1 MTFGPKI
8 ESLPQETQN
17 VLADSGYDN
26 NAYGDKIEYD
36 DDGRRTGY
44 RFICPQNPRGRGRR
58 STKRR
63 RKHTPTPTPTDTT
76 GQRRRTR
83 VALYESKKG
92 SRLYALRGQKVE
104 PFNDWFKSLF
114 ELDNRVWH
122 RGLGNNQT
130 QLLAAI
136 FCYQLL
142 VRYNHRR
149 GRQNGQIRWIV
160 DTL

>member
-1 MTFGPKI
+1 M
-8 ESLPQETQN
+8 
-17 VLADSGYDN
+17 
-26 NAYGDKIEYD
+26 
-36 DDGRRTGY
+36 
-44 RFICPQNPRGRGRR
+44 
-58 STKRR
+58 
-63 RKHTPTPTPTDTT
+63 
-76 GQRRRTR
+76 
-83 VALYESKKG
+83 ALYESKKG

-136 FCYQLL
+136 FCYQRL